1 MFNVKL
7 YVLLS
12 SLKQSMHPDKLNPP
26 KNAKGK
32 LFSDLI
38 HLFDT
43 EKLGWHKKQFENWL
57 SLFSDSFHDQD
68 NYVAKKQAKPILKCN
83 IICGYMSDL
92 STMVSQTQIQKAM
105 FRNIRLS
112 VLGIVEC
119 LNKIIRE
126 MN

>member
-1 MFNVKL
+1 MLN
-7 YVLLS
+7 VLLS

-43 EKLGWHKKQFENWL
+43 EKLAWHKKQFENWL
-57 SLFSDSFHDQD
+57 PLFNDSLHHQD
-68 NYVAKKQAKPILKCN
+68 NYVAKKQAKPILKYN

-92 STMVSQTQIQKAM
+92 STMVSQIQIQKAM
-105 FRNIRLS
+105 FRN
-112 VLGIVEC
+112 
-119 LNKIIRE
+119 KIISIRSCRMLE
-126 MN
+126 